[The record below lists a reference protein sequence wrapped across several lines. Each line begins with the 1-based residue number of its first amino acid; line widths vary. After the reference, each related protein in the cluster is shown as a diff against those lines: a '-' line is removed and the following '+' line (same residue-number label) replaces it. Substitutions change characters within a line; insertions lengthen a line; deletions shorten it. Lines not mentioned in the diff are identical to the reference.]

1 MCVCVH
7 VHVKRL
13 IKLLHSYIYTGV
25 HTQNVQI
32 KIAFQ
37 QIQKLHFL
45 DHIHTAII
53 SLRID
58 KKTF

>member
-7 VHVKRL
+7 VHVKQL

-32 KIAFQ
+32 KITFQ

-45 DHIHTAII
+45 DHIATYSYYIVEN
-53 SLRID
+53 
-58 KKTF
+58 

>member
-1 MCVCVH
+1 MYVCVH
-7 VHVKRL
+7 VHVKHL

-37 QIQKLHFL
+37 QIQNY
-45 DHIHTAII
+45 I
-53 SLRID
+53 SLI
-58 KKTF
+58 TYIQLL